1 MTGANILSLL
11 WQNLPLKL
19 NCQLGQA
26 VFPRLLSMQNC
37 ANKDHIIQFRPKSL
51 AGAVSAAHTTMAAQ
65 QALRTLQEVAKGP
78 NRPVIYT
85 PPEMIPQ
92 WQPEYAQKVKQAV
105 AASLDAGVSA
115 EKVYKIL
122 DSIAAVDLDGLPADL
137 LALCV
142 DAGLGADT
150 DMGGEPLLH
159 FLLNTQYPVPL
170 GQLSISPAAGPHA
183 ANRTTQQ
190 QHQQQQPSEI
200 QSQDAEDQHTQTLLQ
215 RLQDL
220 QKTIP
225 AQHHAACGSVTLAEL
240 LKRGATPDLSDASEN
255 TALHMVV
262 ACMVSKKHFPDP
274 AVAGQQQQ
282 PDADGID
289 SSKRN
294 GTSKTAGAAQQQQLE
309 DNDAARAAY
318 AAAVFTALLRAGWD
332 PAVRNANGY
341 TVSDL
346 ILEGLSRYQTGVLGW
361 SGG

>member
-1 MTGANILSLL
+1 
-11 WQNLPLKL
+11 
-19 NCQLGQA
+19 
-26 VFPRLLSMQNC
+26 
-37 ANKDHIIQFRPKSL
+37 
-51 AGAVSAAHTTMAAQ
+51 
-65 QALRTLQEVAKGP
+65 
-78 NRPVIYT
+78 
-85 PPEMIPQ
+85 MIPQ
-92 WQPEYAQKVKQAV
+92 WQPAYAQKVKQAV
-105 AASLDAGVSA
+105 AAALDAGVSA

-150 DMGGEPLLH
+150 DIGGEPLLH
-159 FLLNTQYPVPL
+159 FLLNTQFPIPL
-170 GQLSISPAAGPHA
+170 GQLNISPAAAPSAGD
-183 ANRTTQQ
+183 RTTQQ
-190 QHQQQQPSEI
+190 QHQQQQPAEDP
-200 QSQDAEDQHTQTLLQ
+200 SQDADGQHTEALLQ

-262 ACMVSKKHFPDP
+262 ACMVSKKHYPDP
-274 AVAGQQQQ
+274 AVAGQQQ
-282 PDADGID
+282 PEAVDINSSSADGA
-289 SSKRN
+289 SN
-294 GTSKTAGAAQQQQLE
+294 TATAPPQQQQQLE